1 MSDNIVFN
9 QILHLVGKGYT
20 VKLNKAETFK
30 PAQVLRIELSKG
42 EHHHV
47 ELVDIS
53 IKTIAARKVTTDYVI
68 SRALT
73 KAEWEL
79 DYYIEKEINE

>member
-1 MSDNIVFN
+1 MNDNIAFN
-9 QILHLVGKGYT
+9 QILDLVGKGYT
-20 VKLNKAETFK
+20 VNLSKANESCS
-30 PAQVLRIELSKG
+30 PALLRIELSKG

-68 SRALT
+68 SRALI

-79 DYYIEKEINE
+79 DYYIESEARE

>member
-1 MSDNIVFN
+1 MGDNIVFN
-9 QILHLVGKGYT
+9 QILFLVGKGYT
-20 VKLNKAETFK
+20 VNLSKASEFDI
-30 PAQVLRIELSKG
+30 PAVLRIELSKG